1 MKVTISQEIKQL
13 FQMKHSKIGDVTY
26 MSIGDNALWLWKK
39 KILLWHKVL
48 RFRTNKKGSVM
59 GRFNAPESIIHNPT
73 VDADRRGAS

>member
-1 MKVTISQEIKQL
+1 MR
-13 FQMKHSKIGDVTY
+13 FGY
-26 MSIGDNALWLWKK
+26 GKK